1 MENRRNISEVE
12 LAVELG
18 ARKKSRISEKFQTW
32 VTGILMCDIDRNTK
46 DKRKGGFSV
55 LMASVQS
62 VIDGGK

>member
-18 ARKKSRISEKFQTW
+18 ARKKSRINENFQTW

-46 DKRKGGFSV
+46 EEG
-55 LMASVQS
+55 
-62 VIDGGK
+62 